1 MRIFRSATTTQA
13 PTSFPL
19 DHTELDHVGTQIA
32 RATLEDGP
40 VRVLITG
47 PNRGTGTSTLAWALA
62 QRAVLEGKRVLFL
75 DLDPLMPFTQHVLAL
90 DPAHELQLVGTLISR
105 PWTMPGRQLDI
116 ACINTA
122 IAANANRAEIAAQL
136 TNELDRLSGN
146 YDLIVADGA
155 PVAARRS
162 TGALDG
168 CAVAGQ
174 FHLTFVT
181 VLAGMTSG
189 NQLQTVITR
198 LNEMGGQ
205 IGGVVLNERE
215 LERPLDGLLRRAKQ
229 VAARW
234 PWTLRLLGFRSRTAF

>member
-1 MRIFRSATTTQA
+1 MSIFTHTIHA

-19 DHTELDHVGTQIA
+19 DNTELDHVGARIA
-32 RATLEDGP
+32 STAGDGGP

-47 PNRGTGTSTLAWALA
+47 PCRGTGSSTLAWALA
-62 QRAVLEGKRVLFL
+62 QRAVLEGQRVLYL
-75 DLDPLMPFTQHVLAL
+75 DLDTLTPFTQHVLAL
-90 DPAHELQLVGTLISR
+90 DPTVELQLVGALFSR
-105 PWTMPGRQLDI
+105 PWSIPGRQLDI

-122 IAANANRAEIAAQL
+122 VAADASRTEIGAQL
-136 TNELDRLSGN
+136 ADELERLSEN
-146 YDLIVADGA
+146 YDLIIADGA

-181 VLAGMTSG
+181 VLAGVTSG
-189 NQLQTVITR
+189 SQLQTAMTR
-198 LNEMGGQ
+198 LTQMGAQ

-229 VAARW
+229 GAARW
-234 PWTLRLLGFRSRTAF
+234 PWALRLLGFRPQTAF